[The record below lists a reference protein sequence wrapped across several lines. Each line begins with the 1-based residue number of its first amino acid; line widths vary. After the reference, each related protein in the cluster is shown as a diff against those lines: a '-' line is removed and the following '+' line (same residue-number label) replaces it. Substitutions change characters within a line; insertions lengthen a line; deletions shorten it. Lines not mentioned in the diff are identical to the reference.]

1 MAKEKS
7 RYFTF
12 LIYPESVPEDWKER
26 LELLD
31 VPIAISPLHDKD
43 LSSVKGQ
50 EYKKAH
56 YHVLYVANNPVTA
69 DSVRVKIKRV
79 LGDKSVAKVQII
91 TTSLE
96 NCYLYLT
103 HESKD
108 AIAKNK
114 HVYDSK
120 DIVLL
125 SNFDIDRYVVDSVE
139 EKEELYN
146 LICDLIDDNDL
157 ANIRELR
164 EFISKSG
171 AEYGIRSMR
180 QVNAVLRAHTGLIRL
195 YFDAVYQDRR
205 YGGLLQ
211 RKKPRTE

>member
-31 VPIAISPLHDKD
+31 VPMAISPLHDKD
-43 LSSVKGQ
+43 ISSVQGQ

-69 DSVRVKIKRV
+69 ESVRLKIKRV
-79 LGDKSVAKVQII
+79 LGDKSVAKVQVIA
-91 TTSLE
+91 TSLE

-114 HVYDSK
+114 Q
-120 DIVLL
+120 
-125 SNFDIDRYVVDSVE
+125 
-139 EKEELYN
+139 
-146 LICDLIDDNDL
+146 
-157 ANIRELR
+157 
-164 EFISKSG
+164 
-171 AEYGIRSMR
+171 SMTAR
-180 QVNAVLRAHTGLIRL
+180 I
-195 YFDAVYQDRR
+195 
-205 YGGLLQ
+205 
-211 RKKPRTE
+211 